1 MNVNDPIA
9 DLLTRIR
16 NAQKVGI
23 EVLTVPASRAKI
35 SITHILRE
43 EGFVKNY
50 KCIRD
55 NKQGL
60 LKIALKYDAL
70 GKGVIRGIDRVSTPS
85 KRVYVGHENL
95 PKVRSGFGLAIISTS
110 SGIVSDKAA
119 RDKKIGGELLCT
131 VY

>member
-16 NAQKVGI
+16 NAQRVGI
-23 EVLTVPASRAKI
+23 EVLTVPASRVKI

-60 LKIALKYDAL
+60 LKIALKYDSL
-70 GKGVIRGIDRVSTPS
+70 GKGVIKGIDRISTPS
-85 KRVYVGHENL
+85 KRVYVGHEKL
-95 PKVRSGFGLAIISTS
+95 PKVRSGFGLAILSTS
-110 SGIVSDKAA
+110 SGIVSDRAA
-119 RDKKIGGELLCT
+119 RDKKVGGELLCT

>member
-23 EVLTVPASRAKI
+23 EVLTVPASRVKI

-60 LKIALKYDAL
+60 LKIALKYDTL
-70 GKGVIRGIDRVSTPS
+70 GKGVIRGIDRISTPS
-85 KRVYVGHENL
+85 KRVYVGHEKL
-95 PKVRSGFGLAIISTS
+95 PKVRNGFGLAIISTS
-110 SGIVSDKAA
+110 SGIVSDRAA